1 MIYATSISRGLTLV
15 LAARC
20 QGTLAKTERGP
31 TLRDSG
37 SVCARLL
44 TIVAVHE
51 VMAMITAT
59 ATTTSMTMVMSGV
72 SGSARHFPRLVNSP
86 AYAGRVQALSAEY
99 VFTTFRS
106 AFERQAQM
114 NEQHREQRHQHR
126 ENHVYQTLFL

>member
-1 MIYATSISRGLTLV
+1 MIYTTSISRGLTLDS
-15 LAARC
+15 AARC
-20 QGTLAKTERGP
+20 QGTQAKAESGP

-44 TIVAVHE
+44 TIVAVYE

-59 ATTTSMTMVMSGV
+59 ATTTSMAMVMSGV

-99 VFTTFRS
+99 FFKSYRS
-106 AFERQAQM
+106 AFERQA
-114 NEQHREQRHQHR
+114 
-126 ENHVYQTLFL
+126 

>member
-1 MIYATSISRGLTLV
+1 M
-15 LAARC
+15 
-20 QGTLAKTERGP
+20 
-31 TLRDSG
+31 
-37 SVCARLL
+37 CARFL
-44 TIVAVHE
+44 TIVAVYE
-51 VMAMITAT
+51 VMAMIAAT
-59 ATTTSMTMVMSGV
+59 ATTASMAMIV
-72 SGSARHFPRLVNSP
+72 SWVFGSARYLPRLLNSP